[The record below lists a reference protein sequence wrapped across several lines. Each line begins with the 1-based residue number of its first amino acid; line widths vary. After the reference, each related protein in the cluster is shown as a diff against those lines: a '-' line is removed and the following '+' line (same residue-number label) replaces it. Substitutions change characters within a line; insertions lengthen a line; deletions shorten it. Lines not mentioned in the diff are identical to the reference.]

1 MLPHLAVLDNLI
13 VGAQGLRQRLDHR
26 RLPATTSAAPD
37 PPANSLPPPTPPTD
51 SAAPTLPAPSIRL
64 SLDRL
69 ARSLDELPDFVR
81 FCPVARR
88 FLNLLGSLDWEH
100 FPERNPHQPF
110 PGVKPIQRAAFV
122 AAYLVKLEQNQR
134 YMSDLRRFLVEHPA
148 LIWLFGFP
156 LAPDP
161 SVPWGFDAD
170 ASLPTHRHFSRVL
183 RTLPN
188 SCLQFLLDGTVHLI
202 RQALPPAEAEAFA
215 DCVAGDTKHILAWVK
230 ENNPKLNIYD
240 RFDKSKQPKGDP
252 DCRLGCKRK
261 RNKGST
267 DELTSGDQ
275 ATASVSLDAKPGPSG
290 KPGKSTSTPTK
301 DAKPASQAEVGE
313 YYWGYASG
321 VVATKVHDW
330 GEFVLA
336 EFTQTFD
343 NGDATY
349 FFPLMAQVER
359 RLGRRPHFGA
369 FDAAY
374 DAHYV
379 YDYFHEAG
387 GYAVVPLAERGDIT
401 RSFDPAGLPLCRAG
415 LSMPLKGSFLCHS
428 TAVEH
433 RRGRYAC
440 PLLCPKPT
448 AVASAPAC
456 PIADPHFDK
465 GGCVV
470 TMPVSIGA
478 RIRYQLDREC
488 DDFKKRYNQRTTDER
503 INAQALELG
512 IERPKLRNQAAIT
525 NQNTLIYVLINLRGL
540 QRIHK
545 KRAALAQS
553 AAPLAQLQSAAPTP
567 S

>member
-13 VGAQGLRQRLDHR
+13 AGAQGLRQQLDR
-26 RLPATTSAAPD
+26 RHSPATTSAASAPSTD
-37 PPANSLPPPTPPTD
+37 SPPPPPTD
-51 SAAPTLPAPSIRL
+51 SAAPTLPAPPIRP

-69 ARSLDELPDFVR
+69 ARSGDALPDFVR

-88 FLNLLGSLDWEH
+88 FLDLLGSLDWEH
-100 FPERNPHQPF
+100 FPERDPHQPF
-110 PGVKPIQRAAFV
+110 PGVQPVPRAAFV

-148 LIWLFGFP
+148 LVWLFGFR

-161 SVPWGFDAD
+161 TVPWGFDAD

-188 SCLQFLLDGTVHLI
+188 ACLQFLLDASVQMI
-202 RQALPPAEAEAFA
+202 RQTLPAEEAAAFA
-215 DCVAGDTKHILAWVK
+215 ECVAGDTKHILAWVK
-230 ENNPKLNIYD
+230 ENNPKLNLSD
-240 RFDKSKQPKGDP
+240 RFDKSKQPTGDP
-252 DCRLGCKRK
+252 DCRLGCKR
-261 RNKGST
+261 RHNKGSDDGQMT
-267 DELTSGDQ
+267 GDEAGDPP
-275 ATASVSLDAKPGPSG
+275 TPS
-290 KPGKSTSTPTK
+290 K
-301 DAKPASQAEVGE
+301 DATPASRAEVGE
-313 YYWGYASG
+313 FYWGYASG
-321 VVATKVHDW
+321 VIATKVHDW

-343 NGDATY
+343 KGDATY

-359 RLGRRPHFGA
+359 RLGRRPKFGA

-401 RSFDPAGLPLCRAG
+401 RTFNPDGLPLCRAG
-415 LSMPLKGSFLCHS
+415 FAMPLKGSFLCHS
-428 TAVEH
+428 TAIEH

-440 PLLCPKPT
+440 PLLWPKPT
-448 AVASAPAC
+448 DPASSPVC
-456 PIADPHFDK
+456 PVADPHFDK

-470 TMPVSIGA
+470 TMPVTIGA
-478 RIRYQLDREC
+478 RIRYQLDR
-488 DDFKKRYNQRTTDER
+488 DSADFKKRYNQRTADER

-512 IERPKLRNQAAIT
+512 IERPKLRNGKAIT
-525 NQNTLIYVLINLRGL
+525 NLNTLIYVLINLRGL

-545 KRAALAQS
+545 KRATLAQS
-553 AAPLAQLQSAAPTP
+553 AATLVQPQESAPMCN
-567 S
+567 

>member
-1 MLPHLAVLDNLI
+1 MIILPHFASIDKLISVADTVRQSLA
-13 VGAQGLRQRLDHR
+13 RQRT
-26 RLPATTSAAPD
+26 PVETAPD
-37 PPANSLPPPTPPTD
+37 PPSPLPLQTRANL
-51 SAAPTLPAPSIRL
+51 AQ
-64 SLDRL
+64 L
-69 ARSLDELPDFVR
+69 ARCAEDELPDFVR

-88 FLNLLGSLDWEH
+88 FLDLLGSLDWEH

-110 PGVKPIQRAAFV
+110 PGVKPVYRAAFV
-122 AAYLVKLEQNQR
+122 AAYLVKLEQNLR

-148 LIWLFGFP
+148 LVWLFGFP
-156 LAPDP
+156 LVPDP
-161 SVPWGFDAD
+161 TQPWGFDAN

-188 SCLQFLLDGTVHLI
+188 SSLQFLLDATVQLI
-202 RQALPPAEAEAFA
+202 RQTLPPTEAAAFA

-230 ENNPKLNIYD
+230 ENNPKVSMSD
-240 RFDKSKQPKGDP
+240 RFDKTRQPAGDP

-261 RNKGST
+261 HNKGGS
-267 DELTSGDQ
+267 DEQTSSGVGGDE
-275 ATASVSLDAKPGPSG
+275 PP
-290 KPGKSTSTPTK
+290 PTPTK
-301 DAKPASQAEVGE
+301 EGTPASRAEVGE

-321 VVATKVHDW
+321 VIAAKVHDW

-343 NGDATY
+343 KGDATY

-359 RLGRRPHFGA
+359 RLGRRPRYGA
-369 FDAAY
+369 FDAAF
-374 DAHYV
+374 DAHYI

-387 GYAVVPLAERGDIT
+387 GYAVVPLAERGDIART
-401 RSFDPAGLPLCRAG
+401 FDPDGLPLCRAG
-415 LSMPLKGSFLCHS
+415 LAMPLKGSFLCHS

-440 PLLCPKPT
+440 PLLWPKP
-448 AVASAPAC
+448 ADPASAPVC

-470 TMPVSIGA
+470 TMPVTIGA

-488 DDFKKRYNQRTTDER
+488 DEFKLRYNQRSADER

-512 IERPKLRNQAAIT
+512 IERPKLRNGAAIA

-545 KRAALAQS
+545 KRATPAQV
-553 AAPLAQLQSAAPTP
+553 PTP
-567 S
+567 TSN

>member
-1 MLPHLAVLDNLI
+1 MLPHLVVLDNLI
-13 VGAQGLRQRLDHR
+13 AGVQDLRQQLDRR
-26 RLPATTSAAPD
+26 RLPATPSVAPD
-37 PPANSLPPPTPPTD
+37 PPTDSPPPPPAD
-51 SAAPTLPAPSIRL
+51 SSAPPIRL

-69 ARSLDELPDFVR
+69 ARSVDELPDFVR

-88 FLNLLGSLDWEH
+88 FLDLIGPLDWEH

-110 PGVKPIQRAAFV
+110 PGVKPVQRAAFV

-202 RQALPPAEAEAFA
+202 GQALPPDEAAAFA

-230 ENNPKLNIYD
+230 ENNPKQYVKD
-240 RFDKSKQPKGDP
+240 RFNKSKQPTGDP

-261 RNKGST
+261 HNKGDGEELAAS
-267 DELTSGDQ
+267 DEAGGNPP
-275 ATASVSLDAKPGPSG
+275 V
-290 KPGKSTSTPTK
+290 TPTK
-301 DAKPASQAEVGE
+301 EGKPASQAEVGE
-313 YYWGYASG
+313 YHWGYASG
-321 VVATKVHDW
+321 VIATKVPEW

-343 NGDATY
+343 KGDATY

-359 RLGRRPHFGA
+359 RLGRRPRFGA

-387 GYAVVPLAERGDIT
+387 GYGVVPLAERGDIT
-401 RSFDPAGLPLCRAG
+401 RTFDSDGLPLCRAG
-415 LSMPLKGSFLCHS
+415 LPMPLKGSFLCHS

-440 PLLCPKPT
+440 PLLWPKPT
-448 AVASAPAC
+448 AVGSARAC

-470 TMPVSIGA
+470 TMPVTSGA

-488 DDFKKRYNQRTTDER
+488 DEFKKRYNQRTADER

-512 IERPKLRNQAAIT
+512 IERPKLRNGAAIT
-525 NQNTLIYVLINLRGL
+525 NLNTMIYVLINLRAL

-545 KRAALAQS
+545 KRAALAAAAKTMPKES
-553 AAPLAQLQSAAPTP
+553 APMCN
-567 S
+567 